1 MRGGWRPNAG
11 RPRGA
16 KNGSRKVRG
25 IPSDMRA
32 DAARANMTPLA
43 FMLSVMNDPDED
55 DVRRDRA
62 ARNAL
67 PFCHPIKRKEV
78 DDNG

>member
-1 MRGGWRPNAG
+1 
-11 RPRGA
+11 
-16 KNGSRKVRG
+16 
-25 IPSDMRA
+25 MRA

-43 FMLSVMNDPDED
+43 FMLSVMNDPNED
-55 DVRRDRA
+55 DARRDRA